1 MNTSLLVSILLPIYN
16 VEAYL
21 QKCLDSIIRQTYTNL
36 QIVLIDDGSK
46 DKSLAIC
53 QEYATRDKR
62 IEVFRQEN
70 QGVATTRNH
79 LLEKVKGD
87 YVLFVDSD
95 DWIEADMVESLLE
108 LAKRYDVDMVNCQMV
123 INDALC
129 NKGHSE
135 VTMWSQEEAVSQ
147 FLRHIQFNGSLCNKL
162 IKSNLLLNLQFQPD
176 ISYGEDALFCW
187 YVLQRVKNVVLI
199 NQQFYHYR
207 MNDNSMSHQNWTP
220 EKKGSGTIVWKTIT
234 EETAQWWPQHLDVAK
249 ARYAIEDMWGLYYA
263 SLSHYPYDKHIK
275 ERQHNIRK
283 NLQLIR
289 KSKLVSTNKVIA
301 CYALAYCYK
310 LGYFLKHTR

>member
-1 MNTSLLVSILLPIYN
+1 MDSSIVSILLPVYN
-16 VEAYL
+16 VGTYL
-21 QKCLDSIIRQTYTNL
+21 PSCLNSIITQTYKQL

-46 DKSLAIC
+46 DNSLTIC

-62 IEVFRQEN
+62 IKVFHQEN

-108 LAKRYDVDMVNCQMV
+108 LAKRHDADIVNCQSV
-123 INDALC
+123 FDDALC
-129 NKGHSE
+129 KKGHSE
-135 VTMWSQEEAVSQ
+135 VTMWSQEEAIYQ
-147 FLRHIQFNGSLCNKL
+147 FLRHTQFFGSLWNKL
-162 IKSNLLLNLQFQPD
+162 IKSELLHNLQFQPN

-187 YVLQRVKNVVLI
+187 HVLQRVKNVVLS
-199 NQQFYHYR
+199 NQQLYHHR
-207 MNDNSMSHQNWTP
+207 MNDGSLSHQNWTP

-234 EETAQWWPQHLDVAK
+234 EETAQWWPQYLDIAK

-283 NLQLIR
+283 NLRLIR
-289 KSKLVSTNKVIA
+289 KSKLVSTNKVIS

-310 LGYFLKHTR
+310 LGYFLKYTR